1 MTASGFLLGARRRVK
16 DVGIQIEWDDAALTE
31 PIETTLG
38 YFGFAPLNKAAAAPD
53 VCPLRLTFSMH
64 EPPLEV
70 PSQAEAL
77 SESPE
82 GLRFHR
88 LGETLYLHFKGT
100 VVRLEPQQ
108 GTAYG
113 TLATE
118 KTTLRDALLFCLF
131 FYSAVILLYYRG
143 LRTMHAACL
152 TQGDAGCLFI
162 GESDSG
168 KSTLA
173 MRLVESGW
181 HYLSDDSVL
190 LSREGGGIEAYP
202 LRRDFCLDPEAEAVF
217 PQVGAHWQPHLADVR
232 KQRLSIE
239 SLYPAQAAAQCTVRT
254 LVFPRI
260 VDAAESRLV
269 PLASKEALLGL
280 LHHSGALAV
289 LDAPTAA
296 AHLEDLKLLT
306 RQAQSYT
313 LLAGRD
319 LRDDPAA
326 AAALF
331 DDVVERRKG

>member
-1 MTASGFLLGARRRVK
+1 MTASGFLLGTRRRVN

-31 PIETTLG
+31 PMETTLA
-38 YFGFAPLNKAAAAPD
+38 YFGFAPPGAAPD
-53 VCPLRLTFSMH
+53 VRPLRLTFSMH
-64 EPPLEV
+64 RSPLEV
-70 PSQAEAL
+70 PREAEAL
-77 SESPE
+77 SESHE

-88 LGETLYLHFKGT
+88 LGETLYLHFNDT

-108 GTAYG
+108 GLACG
-113 TLATE
+113 TLAAE
-118 KTTLRDALLFCLF
+118 KTALRDALLFCLF

-152 TQGDAGCLFI
+152 TQGDAGCLFV

-190 LSREGGGIEAYP
+190 LSREGEGIRAYP

-217 PQVGAHWQPHLADVR
+217 PQVAAYWQPHLADVQ
-232 KQRLSIE
+232 KQRLAIE
-239 SLYPAQAAAQCTVRT
+239 SLYPAQAAARCMVRT
-254 LVFPRI
+254 LVFPQI
-260 VDAAESRLV
+260 VAEAESRLV
-269 PLASKEALLGL
+269 PLAPTKALLGL

-306 RQAQSYT
+306 AQAQSYT
-313 LLAGRD
+313 LLAGCD
-319 LRDDPAA
+319 LRDDPVAA
-326 AAALF
+326 AKLLSG
-331 DDVVERRKG
+331 VGNE